1 MTRDPLVTSELEL
14 VLSVLRQ
21 HPEVVSATLFGSRAK
36 GTHSDRSDVDLALA
50 GPLGSLGAEAIAAEL
65 DELPLPYRFDVKAL
79 AAITH
84 APLLE
89 QIERVG
95 MVIYRGNERA
105 INTSAQSRDHDV
117 DPITAFRG
125 SGPGG
130 STARLLAER
139 HTPSSLGQRW
149 LG

>member
-1 MTRDPLVTSELEL
+1 
-14 VLSVLRQ
+14 
-21 HPEVVSATLFGSRAK
+21 
-36 GTHSDRSDVDLALA
+36 VDLALT
-50 GPLGSLGAEAIAAEL
+50 GSLGALGAEAIAAEL
-65 DELPLPYRFDVKAL
+65 EELPLPYRFDVHDL

-84 APLLE
+84 PPLLE
-89 QIERVG
+89 HIERVG
-95 MVIYRGNERA
+95 IEIYRGNDRA

-139 HTPSSLGQRW
+139 HTPNSLVQKW